1 MVKAKPNETID
12 SLIRRFK
19 KDVEK
24 AGIIKELKRREY
36 YLSPSLKK
44 RLKHQAALKEAQK
57 RASNRKVIYD

>member
-44 RLKHQAALKEAQK
+44 RLKHQAASKEAQK